1 MSGSAR
7 LAPVVAGAAT
17 ALAVAIAMAVYFRS
31 GYRSSRDILRHGVA
45 TIVVIGLLAF
55 AVSDIRHAALQLSRP
70 QSGQAGGGI
79 RDPPAQGT
87 VFATIP
93 AETQVELHTDK
104 NQALARLEQVFA
116 ATEDGRNVL
125 RGSVRLDFRSSDRVV
140 VLNLPGEKQ
149 RLFKLRLAASPSASS
164 QFSPWH
170 LADRV
175 ASADRTDAGPGSQR
189 RLRHPLPG
197 DVRIPVSARFRSRN
211 KSFNCAS
218 FSITNTIFSVFDACA
233 PDHCG

>member
-1 MSGSAR
+1 MAYTFSSLAGFLGDIGSFAAALPGTFDER
-7 LAPVVAGAAT
+7 LGALAPVVAGAAT

-45 TIVVIGLLAF
+45 TVVVIALLAF
-55 AVSDIRHAALQLSRP
+55 AISDIRHAAFSYLGLNP
-70 QSGQAGGGI
+70 AKPAVEFEI
-79 RDPPAQGT
+79 RMPKAT
-87 VFATIP
+87 VFATLP

-104 NQALARLEQVFA
+104 NQALARLDQVFA
-116 ATEDGRNVL
+116 ATDDGRNVL

-140 VLNLPGEKQ
+140 LLNLPGEKQ

-175 ASADRTDAGPGSQR
+175 ASADRTDAAPGS
-189 RLRHPLPG
+189 
-197 DVRIPVSARFRSRN
+197 AN
-211 KSFNCAS
+211 
-218 FSITNTIFSVFDACA
+218 DAFA
-233 PDHCG
+233 IRYRVM